1 MEKLIIVISIIN
13 IIFIIGIKMFLFII
27 DLRSNSNNEIIKNDN
42 DLVLSNL
49 DC

>member
-27 DLRSNSNNEIIKNDN
+27 DLRSNSNNEIIKNDK